1 MEFIRVTNPSNI
13 WLKPNITSTLRQL
26 GSHVISIPFP
36 PSGSLLYRRP
46 EESGREWRYPAQRWG
61 FLRRSG
67 CRPVYVVWK
76 KVITTPLSAF
86 LVGIFEANRNCR
98 QKRQGSARSSSSQG
112 TGVSKEIRP
121 TATAVPA
128 CKREGLRVQRI
139 ATVGLHRK
147 YRMLSSRSILARP
160 QELSPLSLLY
170 PPSRSP
176 PQQRHRIDVAR
187 LWPVKYCGPARLAAR
202 FKPTPVPPR
211 WCTRSL
217 SELRWPGFAGSYHT
231 LSANEREWIGPTR
244 SELGDGSLPPPS
256 CSFLLCQ

>member
-1 MEFIRVTNPSNI
+1 MEFIRGTNPSNI
-13 WLKPNITSTLRQL
+13 WLKLDKPNINSILRQLAQL
-26 GSHVISIPFP
+26 GSHVISISIPFP

-46 EESGREWRYPAQRWG
+46 EESGREWRYPAQRGG

-76 KVITTPLSAF
+76 KVITRRSTPLSAF
-86 LVGIFEANRNCR
+86 FVGIFEANRNCR

-112 TGVSKEIRP
+112 TGVSKEIWP

-128 CKREGLRVQRI
+128 CKKGGLRVQRV

-187 LWPVKYCGPARLAAR
+187 L
-202 FKPTPVPPR
+202 
-211 WCTRSL
+211 
-217 SELRWPGFAGSYHT
+217 
-231 LSANEREWIGPTR
+231 
-244 SELGDGSLPPPS
+244 
-256 CSFLLCQ
+256 

>member
-61 FLRRSG
+61 FLHRSG

-128 CKREGLRVQRI
+128 CKRGGLRVQRV
-139 ATVGLHRK
+139 ATYIENIECYLRVASSLVPKNSALYHFCIRHPDLHHSNVIVS
-147 YRMLSSRSILARP
+147 M
-160 QELSPLSLLY
+160 SPDSD
-170 PPSRSP
+170 
-176 PQQRHRIDVAR
+176 Q
-187 LWPVKYCGPARLAAR
+187 
-202 FKPTPVPPR
+202 
-211 WCTRSL
+211 
-217 SELRWPGFAGSYHT
+217 
-231 LSANEREWIGPTR
+231 
-244 SELGDGSLPPPS
+244 
-256 CSFLLCQ
+256 